1 MKILE
6 SWGDNEDKC
15 FAIVRYSKKEQKEF
29 NIKKYEALWLD
40 DRELNSFAGTVG
52 FRIADFD
59 TIEEAQEFLLK
70 GIALE
75 DTNPEIWW
83 EMLVV

>member
-6 SWGDNEDKC
+6 SWGEVEDKC

-29 NIKKYEALWLD
+29 KIKKYEALWLD
-40 DRELNSFAGTVG
+40 DGELNSFAGTVG

-59 TIEEAQEFLLK
+59 RISKAKEFLLK
-70 GIALE
+70 GIELE
-75 DTNPEIWW
+75 NTNPDIWW
-83 EMLVV
+83 EMLEV